1 MKVHTLGSSL
11 AFLLAACLLPPSERY
26 ELPKM
31 IQQGV
36 AQIGPWDM
44 GCDNLGRCVAI
55 GAVPPRKVQMDGMRG
70 ALRIEFD
77 HPDGMAAGLTV
88 IPMDFEQ
95 RLPDVKLSGDMAE
108 MVLAKLRAG
117 EDFLIWVKDSDGSRY
132 YVPGQGFGLLEQ
144 TYAHWQSR
152 YPVRIVQQEPIIPSR
167 AVPLAN
173 YRAPLLN
180 NSQAADCGSPQNDGI
195 AAAWDLNGQTRL
207 LQYRCT
213 NEAKFNPVSLW
224 FMQDKRDSTVV
235 PIGLADAV
243 GELQDGGAAGL
254 VDARFEPETGLL
266 VTRKLSAPSGDC
278 GAVIIYALTPSGF
291 LLAHKS
297 EARHCV
303 GLFSGDWVR
312 TYRNP
317 AIILPKLW

>member
-1 MKVHTLGSSL
+1 MNFCAVSSIL
-11 AFLLAACLLPPSERY
+11 AFILAGCLPPSSERY
-26 ELPKM
+26 ELPNM
-31 IQQGV
+31 IERGV

-55 GAVPPRKVQMDGMRG
+55 GAVPPRKVQMDGIRG

-77 HPDGMAAGLTV
+77 SPDGMAAGLTV

-95 RLPDVKLSGDMAE
+95 RLPDVKLSGEMAQ
-108 MVLAKLRAG
+108 MVLIKLRAG
-117 EDFLIWVKDSDGSRY
+117 EDFLIWVNDIDGSRF

-144 TYAHWQSR
+144 TYAQWQSR
-152 YPVRIVQQEPIIPSR
+152 YPVRVVQQEPIMPSR
-167 AVPLAN
+167 AVRLAN
-173 YRAPLLN
+173 FRAPLLTDR
-180 NSQAADCGSPQNDGI
+180 QATDCGSSIDSRI
-195 AAAWDLNGQTRL
+195 EAAWELNGQTRL
-207 LQYRCT
+207 LQYRCA

-224 FMQDKRDSTVV
+224 YIQDKRDGTLS
-235 PIGLADAV
+235 PIGLAEAV

-254 VDARFEPETGLL
+254 VGARFVPEEGLL

-278 GAVIIYALTPSGF
+278 GAVITYALTPSGF
-291 LLAHKS
+291 LLAQKS

-312 TYRNP
+312 TYLNP
-317 AIILPKLW
+317 SVMLPDYW

>member
-1 MKVHTLGSSL
+1 MNMYGFGPLL
-11 AFLLAACLLPPSERY
+11 AFLFAACLPPPSERY

-44 GCDNLGRCVAI
+44 GCDNLGRCVAV

-95 RLPDVKLSGDMAE
+95 RLPNVKLSGEMAQ
-108 MVLAKLRAG
+108 MVLTKLRAG

-132 YVPGQGFGLLEQ
+132 YVPGQGFDLLEQ
-144 TYAHWQSR
+144 TYAQWQSR
-152 YPVRIVQQEPIIPSR
+152 YPVRILKQEPIQPSR
-167 AVPLAN
+167 AVPLPN
-173 YRAPLLN
+173 FRAPVLTD
-180 NSQAADCGSPQNDGI
+180 SQSADCGSSESSI
-195 AAAWDLNGQTRL
+195 EAAWDLNRQTRL
-207 LQYRCT
+207 FQYRCT

-224 FMQDKRDSTVV
+224 FMQDKRDSTVA

-254 VDARFEPETGLL
+254 VGARFEPESGLL

-278 GAVIIYALTPSGF
+278 GAVITYALTYSGF
-291 LLAHKS
+291 VLAQKN
-297 EARHCV
+297 EVRHCV

-317 AIILPKLW
+317 AIILPELW

>member
-1 MKVHTLGSSL
+1 MNMCAFGPLL
-11 AFLLAACLLPPSERY
+11 AFLLAACLPPASERY

-36 AQIGPWDM
+36 AKIGPWDM

-95 RLPDVKLSGDMAE
+95 RLPDVKLSDEMAQ
-108 MVLAKLRAG
+108 MVLSKLRAG

-144 TYAHWQSR
+144 TYGQWRHR
-152 YPVRIVQQEPIIPSR
+152 YPIKVVQQEPILPSR
-167 AVPLAN
+167 AVPLSD
-173 YRAPLLN
+173 YRAPVLN
-180 NSQAADCGSPQNDGI
+180 SGQAADCGSPENSRI
-195 AAAWDLNGQTRL
+195 AAVWDVDRQTRL

-213 NEAKFNPVSLW
+213 NEAKFNPISLW
-224 FMQDKRDSTVV
+224 YIQDKRDGELT
-235 PIGLADAV
+235 PIGLAEAV
-243 GELQDGGAAGL
+243 GELQEGGVAGL
-254 VDARFEPETGLL
+254 VGARFEPETGLL
-266 VTRKLSAPSGDC
+266 VTRKLSAPLGDC
-278 GAVIIYALTPSGF
+278 GAVITYALTPSGYV
-291 LLAHKS
+291 LAQKN

-312 TYRNP
+312 TYRD
-317 AIILPKLW
+317 AGIILPAYW

>member
-1 MKVHTLGSSL
+1 MNLYALGPLFAFML
-11 AFLLAACLLPPSERY
+11 AGCLPPASERY

-44 GCDNLGRCVAI
+44 GCDNNGICVAI
-55 GAVPPRKVQMDGMRG
+55 GAVPPRKAKMEGMRA
-70 ALRIEFD
+70 ALRIEFG
-77 HPDGMAAGLTV
+77 HSGGLATGLTL

-95 RLPDVKLSGDMAE
+95 RLPDVKLSGEMAQ
-108 MVLAKLRAG
+108 MVLTKLRAG
-117 EDFLIWVKDSDGSRY
+117 EDFLIWIKDSDGSRY

-144 TYAHWQSR
+144 TYAQWQSR

-167 AVPLAN
+167 AVPLSN

-180 NSQAADCGSPQNDGI
+180 DRQATDCGSSIDSPI
-195 AAAWDLNGQTRL
+195 KAAWDLNGQMRL
-207 LQYRCT
+207 LQYRCA

-224 FMQDKRDSTVV
+224 YLQDKRNGALA
-235 PIGLADAV
+235 PIGLAEAV
-243 GELQDGGAAGL
+243 GELHDGGAAGL
-254 VDARFEPETGLL
+254 VGARFVPEQGLL

-278 GAVIIYALTPSGF
+278 GAVITYALTPSGF
-291 LLAHKS
+291 ILVQKN

-312 TYRNP
+312 TYRD
-317 AIILPKLW
+317 AAFILPDYW